1 MHLDRISWLFVFFV
15 ALWALLLARTFQ
27 IQILEE
33 EKYSEIANLRAR
45 DRVIRKAPR
54 GRILD
59 RNGFVLAQSIQE
71 KNKDGKLETKRIYPQ
86 GVLAS
91 QLVGQVGKDGQGIYG
106 LEVLFDERFRGTD
119 GWQTRVLNVDR
130 QIQAGRKMEGR
141 DPIPGEDLV
150 LTIDRNM
157 QEVVEKALKDGVET
171 FLAESGSAIV
181 MDPYTGE
188 ILAMASYPT
197 FDPNAPVSAATRAKR
212 NDIVSLAFEPG
223 SIFKL
228 VTAAT
233 AIETKSVDPNTVF
246 SGEKGRWV
254 LDNGDVIRDT
264 HDHGDMDMTAAMA
277 MSSNIVFAKIADLV
291 GDKRFYRYVRS
302 FGFGSK
308 TSVELPGEESGRLKP
323 THEWSGRTL
332 KTMGFGHEI
341 LVTPLQ
347 MVMAFCAI
355 ANGGKLM
362 QPTIIREWRSADGE
376 ILEKKKPEE
385 VRRVVSE
392 KTASRVRSMLR
403 EVVEA
408 GTAKLVNSKKLPGI
422 VFGGKTGTAEKYNQ
436 ELRRYDH
443 TKQVASFIGLAPAEN
458 PRYVCMVL
466 VDDPKTR
473 TVGGL
478 TSGPIF
484 RKIMEGIYFLPSTSP
499 VPFNL
504 SRVSPSEKCNVE
516 FVGLSRADAKLLA
529 DDRKCEISFEGE
541 GSTVVATEYDFENSG
556 RKLRLG
562 SPNAQKMP
570 DLKGL
575 TLRDAL
581 EQIGEFSGTVEYEGV
596 GRVKSQ
602 SPAPNATLKRGEK
615 FKLVLSEKG

>member
-1 MHLDRISWLFVFFV
+1 M
-15 ALWALLLARTFQ
+15 
-27 IQILEE
+27 
-33 EKYSEIANLRAR
+33 
-45 DRVIRKAPR
+45 
-54 GRILD
+54 
-59 RNGFVLAQSIQE
+59 
-71 KNKDGKLETKRIYPQ
+71 
-86 GVLAS
+86 
-91 QLVGQVGKDGQGIYG
+91 
-106 LEVLFDERFRGTD
+106 
-119 GWQTRVLNVDR
+119 
-130 QIQAGRKMEGR
+130 
-141 DPIPGEDLV
+141 
-150 LTIDRNM
+150 
-157 QEVVEKALKDGVET
+157 
-171 FLAESGSAIV
+171 
-181 MDPYTGE
+181 
-188 ILAMASYPT
+188 
-197 FDPNAPVSAATRAKR
+197 
-212 NDIVSLAFEPG
+212 
-223 SIFKL
+223 
-228 VTAAT
+228 
-233 AIETKSVDPNTVF
+233 
-246 SGEKGRWV
+246 
-254 LDNGDVIRDT
+254 
-264 HDHGDMDMTAAMA
+264 
-277 MSSNIVFAKIADLV
+277 
-291 GDKRFYRYVRS
+291 
-302 FGFGSK
+302 
-308 TSVELPGEESGRLKP
+308 
-323 THEWSGRTL
+323 
-332 KTMGFGHEI
+332 
-341 LVTPLQ
+341 
-347 MVMAFCAI
+347 
-355 ANGGKLM
+355 
-362 QPTIIREWRSADGE
+362 
-376 ILEKKKPEE
+376 
-385 VRRVVSE
+385 
-392 KTASRVRSMLR
+392 
-403 EVVEA
+403 
-408 GTAKLVNSKKLPGI
+408 NSKKLPGI

>member
-106 LEVLFDERFRGTD
+106 LEVQFDERFRGTD

-458 PRYVCMVL
+458 PRYVCMVR